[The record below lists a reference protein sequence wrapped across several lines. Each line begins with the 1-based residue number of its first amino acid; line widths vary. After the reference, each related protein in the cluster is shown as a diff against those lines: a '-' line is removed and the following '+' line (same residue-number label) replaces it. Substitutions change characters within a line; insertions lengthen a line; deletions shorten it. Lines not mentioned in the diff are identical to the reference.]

1 MARRF
6 RTRSERGSEQEK
18 LYMSGRGKK
27 REIGWKESRRMRKE
41 GERGG
46 RKENKN
52 SRANARR

>member
-1 MARRF
+1 MAGGVGG
-6 RTRSERGSEQEK
+6 ERGNQKEK